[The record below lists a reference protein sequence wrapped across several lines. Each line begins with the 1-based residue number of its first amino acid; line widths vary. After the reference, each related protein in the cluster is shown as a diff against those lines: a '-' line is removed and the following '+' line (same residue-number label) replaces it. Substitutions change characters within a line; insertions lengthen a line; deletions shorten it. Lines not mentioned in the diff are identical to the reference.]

1 MSIESGSTPMQPA
14 SAAVATPVLDPGI
27 TLALAQA
34 ADAAYQDFA
43 RQPLVLPDG
52 WALAGR
58 WTGWDPTPL
67 GGSEEAYGL
76 ALRRVD
82 APSELIFAFRGT
94 ASLDDAL
101 DDADFPQV
109 EFVASDGAASE
120 GGVRTGA
127 RVAAGFYGIY
137 SDTGPGMSQP
147 MRAQLLGLLKDT
159 APTRIWVTGHSLGGA
174 LAQLFAFDLSYGPHA
189 EAFDALI
196 VLASPR
202 VGDAVWRDTYQARIP
217 LARSIR
223 IYNQHDI
230 VPQLPPKE
238 LGFHDVGLGFPTA
251 FQRSL
256 LPALHPVPR
265 HSLLNL
271 SFVLRQALPAQ
282 PQVWAGRFVDQSDP
296 QRWMLSTAPHPP
308 AG

>member
-101 DDADFPQV
+101 DDADFPLV
-109 EFVASDGAASE
+109 EFEASQ
-120 GGVRTGA
+120 GGTPTGA
-127 RVAAGFYGIY
+127 RVASGFYGIY
-137 SDTGPGMSQP
+137 HDIGHGMAQS
-147 MRAQLLGLLKDT
+147 MREQLQQLLQQL

-189 EAFDALI
+189 AAFDTLI

-202 VGDAVWRDTYQARIP
+202 VGDHTWRDTYHTRIP
-217 LARSIR
+217 AARSLR

-230 VPQLPPKE
+230 VPQLPPKD

-251 FQRSL
+251 FQRHL
-256 LPALHPVPR
+256 LPDLYPVAR

-271 SFVLRQALPAQ
+271 TYVLREAFTADPGTQT
-282 PQVWAGRFVDQSDP
+282 WAGQFIDQSDP
-296 QRWMLSTAPHPP
+296 HREMVSTVPRQ
-308 AG
+308 AGG